1 MTSPVHEEAEM
12 AAAQPRQAETS
23 KPATTVYLVG
33 AGPGDPELLTLK
45 AVKLLAKAD
54 VIVHDRLVSEA
65 VLRVAPETTMRVS
78 VGKAAGH
85 HSYKQSE
92 INALLVHLAQQGH
105 RCIVRLKGG
114 DPFIFGRACEE
125 IETLEAHGIAWDVV
139 PGITAAQGC
148 AASVRKPLTHRG
160 LARSLR
166 FVTGHCRADTPLDL
180 DWSGLADPQTTL
192 VFYMGHA
199 AAPEIST
206 KLMEHGLDAGT
217 PALCISQGTTPQE
230 RRLFTRLDRLPA
242 DLKNAQLP
250 SPILIMI
257 GDAIGWRAEMS
268 GEVGNEGAVEAG
280 DWIERGSRSP
290 RP

>member
-1 MTSPVHEEAEM
+1 M
-12 AAAQPRQAETS
+12 AADQTRKAEAP

-45 AVKLLAKAD
+45 AVRILAKAD

-65 VLRVAPETTMRVS
+65 VMKVGPDTAMRVS
-78 VGKAAGH
+78 VGKAPGQ
-85 HSYKQSE
+85 HSYKQNE
-92 INALLVHLAQQGH
+92 INALLVHLAGQGH
-105 RCIVRLKGG
+105 KTIVRLKGG

-125 IETLEAHGIAWDVV
+125 IEALEAHGIAWDVV

-148 AASVRKPLTHRG
+148 AASARAPLTHRG
-160 LARSLR
+160 MARSLR
-166 FVTGHCRADTPLDL
+166 FVTGRCSADTPLDL
-180 DWSGLADPQTTL
+180 DWKGLADPQTTL

-206 KLMEHGLDAGT
+206 QLIAHGLAPST

-230 RRLFTRLDRLPA
+230 RRVSTRLDRLA
-242 DLKNAQLP
+242 VDLKQAQLP

-257 GDAIGWRAEMS
+257 GDAIGWTPSRGAS
-268 GEVGNEGAVEAG
+268 GDSDGARSEAVDSDPG
-280 DWIERGSRSP
+280 HRGERGAR
-290 RP
+290 

>member
-1 MTSPVHEEAEM
+1 MPDQSAPQRRDAPM
-12 AAAQPRQAETS
+12 
-23 KPATTVYLVG
+23 VYLVG

-45 AVKLLAKAD
+45 AVKVMAKAD

-65 VLRVAPETTMRVS
+65 VLKVAPDSAMRVS
-78 VGKAAGH
+78 VGKAPGK

-105 RCIVRLKGG
+105 RVIVRLKGG

-148 AASVRKPLTHRG
+148 AASARTPLTHRG

-180 DWSGLADPQTTL
+180 DWKGLADPQTTL

-199 AAPEIST
+199 AAPELSAQLIA
-206 KLMEHGLDAGT
+206 HGLDAAT
-217 PALCISQGTTPQE
+217 PVLCISQGTTPQE
-230 RRLFTRLDRLPA
+230 RRLPTRLDRLPV

-257 GDAIGWRAEMS
+257 GEAMGWRA
-268 GEVGNEGAVEAG
+268 GARDEDSDAKTVSLRDPAG
-280 DWIERGSRSP
+280 DNGDFRFRS
-290 RP
+290 

>member
-1 MTSPVHEEAEM
+1 M
-12 AAAQPRQAETS
+12 AAAQTRKADASAQG
-23 KPATTVYLVG
+23 TTVYLVG

-45 AVKLLAKAD
+45 AVKILAKAD
-54 VIVHDRLVSEA
+54 VIVHDRLVTDA
-65 VLRVAPETTMRVS
+65 VLKVAPDTAMRVS

-148 AASVRKPLTHRG
+148 AASTRTPLTHRG

-180 DWSGLADPQTTL
+180 DWQGLADPQTTL

-199 AAPEIST
+199 AAPEISAR
-206 KLMEHGLDAGT
+206 LIHHGLRPAT

-230 RRLFTRLDRLPA
+230 RRLSTRLDRLPA

-250 SPILIMI
+250 SPILIII
-257 GDAIGWRAEMS
+257 GEALGWRAGMAD
-268 GEVGNEGAVEAG
+268 GDGDAGWVGAG
-280 DWIERGSRSP
+280 DLSEPGSRIE
-290 RP
+290 